1 MEKLSGSEPFN
12 HGCLDFEGRI
22 WLAISFSFE
31 APLSIQTALG
41 RCGWRSG
48 VRKMLTGRFVG
59 SFKVIGKLADENT
72 GILVSVFAASF
83 Q

>member
-41 RCGWRSG
+41 VAAGDLASARCS
-48 VRKMLTGRFVG
+48 
-59 SFKVIGKLADENT
+59 LAGLWDP
-72 GILVSVFAASF
+72 SK
-83 Q
+83 